1 MLDWLGSVQI
11 RTRSSSRVELDLTR
25 ATAWTGWGIA
35 AGGGYLVWLGPLW
48 VTLAGMLVAGAGL
61 LLATLRRRLVF
72 DREEGL
78 LRSEQR
84 IFGVRRRAA
93 IPLFHLRAVVVAA
106 RRGGM
111 YVAYVER
118 RLGGTIHLDE
128 ARRSAPLLALA
139 EAISEVAE
147 LRLVFDATTR
157 VAASD
162 CSHRRSRPRAGAA
175 GIRPPH

>member
-1 MLDWLGSVQI
+1 VLDWLGSVQI
-11 RTRSSSRVELDLTR
+11 RTRTSARVELDLTR
-25 ATAWTGWGIA
+25 ATAWTGWVLTA
-35 AGGGYLVWLGPLW
+35 AGVYLCTLGRWPTLGGVVVFGLGI
-48 VTLAGMLVAGAGL
+48 

-72 DREEGL
+72 DRDEGL

-84 IFGVRRRAA
+84 ILGIRRRAA

-157 VAASD
+157 IAASD
-162 CSHRRSRPRAGAA
+162 
-175 GIRPPH
+175 

>member
-1 MLDWLGSVQI
+1 VLDWLGSVQI
-11 RTRSSSRVELDLTR
+11 RTRSPTRVELDLTR
-25 ATAWTGWGIA
+25 ATAWTGWVLG
-35 AGGGYLVWLGPLW
+35 AGGGYLCTLGRW
-48 VTLAGMLVAGAGL
+48 ATAGGVVVLVLGI
-61 LLATLRRRLVF
+61 LLATLRRKLVF
-72 DREEGL
+72 DREDGL

-128 ARRSAPLLALA
+128 ARRSAPLLTLA

-162 CSHRRSRPRAGAA
+162 
-175 GIRPPH
+175 

>member
-1 MLDWLGSVQI
+1 VLDWLGSVQI

-25 ATAWTGWGIA
+25 ATAWTGWGLCA
-35 AGGGYLVWLGPLW
+35 LGTYLATIGRTWI
-48 VTLAGMLVAGAGL
+48 TVAGVLVFFVGIV
-61 LLATLRRRLVF
+61 LATLRRKLVF
-72 DREEGL
+72 DRDEGL

-84 IFGVRRRAA
+84 ILGIRRRTA

-106 RRGGM
+106 RRGM

-139 EAISEVAE
+139 EAIAEVAE

-162 CSHRRSRPRAGAA
+162 
-175 GIRPPH
+175 

>member
-1 MLDWLGSVQI
+1 VLDWLGSVQI
-11 RTRSSSRVELDLTR
+11 RKRTDTRVELDLTR
-25 ATAWTGWGIA
+25 ATAWTGWALGA
-35 AGGGYLVWLGPLW
+35 VGGYLCLRGGW
-48 VTLAGMLVAGAGL
+48 L
-61 LLATLRRRLVF
+61 LLAGLVVLGLGGLLGTLRRKLVF
-72 DREEGL
+72 DRDEGL

-84 IFGVRRRAA
+84 IFGIRRRAA

-106 RRGGM
+106 RRGM

-162 CSHRRSRPRAGAA
+162 
-175 GIRPPH
+175 

>member
-1 MLDWLGSVQI
+1 VLDWLGSVQI
-11 RTRSSSRVELDLTR
+11 RTRTSSRVELDLTR
-25 ATAWTGWGIA
+25 ATAWTGWAIA
-35 AGGGYLVWLGPLW
+35 AVGGYLLWLSHVWATLGGI
-48 VTLAGMLVAGAGL
+48 VMIAAGL
-61 LLATLRRRLVF
+61 LLATLRRKLVF

-93 IPLFHLRAVVVAA
+93 VPLFHLRAVVVAA
-106 RRGGM
+106 RRGGI

-162 CSHRRSRPRAGAA
+162 
-175 GIRPPH
+175 

>member
-25 ATAWTGWGIA
+25 ATAWTGWVLSA
-35 AGGGYLVWLGPLW
+35 AGGYLCTLGRW
-48 VTLAGMLVAGAGL
+48 ATLGGVVVFGL
-61 LLATLRRRLVF
+61 GILLATLRRKLVF
-72 DREEGL
+72 DRDEGL

-84 IFGVRRRAA
+84 ILGIRRRAA

-106 RRGGM
+106 RRGGI

-128 ARRSAPLLALA
+128 ARRSAPLLTLA

-162 CSHRRSRPRAGAA
+162 
-175 GIRPPH
+175 

>member
-1 MLDWLGSVQI
+1 VLDWLGSVQI
-11 RTRSSSRVELDLTR
+11 RTRSSARVELDLTR
-25 ATAWTGWGIA
+25 ATAWTGWAISA
-35 AGGGYLVWLGPLW
+35 LGGYACWRG
-48 VTLAGMLVAGAGL
+48 GMLIALGVILLGL
-61 LLATLRRRLVF
+61 GILLATLRRKLVF
-72 DREEGL
+72 DRDEGL

-84 IFGVRRRAA
+84 ILGIRRRAA

-106 RRGGM
+106 RRGM

-157 VAASD
+157 AAASD
-162 CSHRRSRPRAGAA
+162 
-175 GIRPPH
+175 

>member
-1 MLDWLGSVQI
+1 VLDWLGSVQI
-11 RTRSSSRVELDLTR
+11 RTRTSSRVELDLTR
-25 ATAWTGWGIA
+25 ATAWTGWAIA
-35 AGGGYLVWLGPLW
+35 AVGGYLLWLSHVWATLGGI
-48 VTLAGMLVAGAGL
+48 VMIAAGL
-61 LLATLRRRLVF
+61 LLATLRRKLVF

-162 CSHRRSRPRAGAA
+162 
-175 GIRPPH
+175 

>member
-11 RTRSSSRVELDLTR
+11 RKRTGSRVELDLTR
-25 ATAWTGWGIA
+25 ATAWTGWALCVLGAYLCWVGHWWTLGGVVVFGVGI
-35 AGGGYLVWLGPLW
+35 
-48 VTLAGMLVAGAGL
+48 
-61 LLATLRRRLVF
+61 LLATLRRTLVF

-106 RRGGM
+106 RRGGI

-128 ARRSAPLLALA
+128 ARRSAQ
-139 EAISEVAE
+139 IG
-147 LRLVFDATTR
+147 
-157 VAASD
+157 
-162 CSHRRSRPRAGAA
+162 RA
-175 GIRPPH
+175 HV

>member
-11 RTRSSSRVELDLTR
+11 RKRTSSRVELDLTR
-25 ATAWTGWGIA
+25 ATAWTGWALTA
-35 AGGGYLVWLGPLW
+35 AGGYLVTLDSVWATLGGIVIL
-48 VTLAGMLVAGAGL
+48 GL
-61 LLATLRRRLVF
+61 GVLLATLRRKLVF

-84 IFGVRRRAA
+84 IFGIRRRAA

-106 RRGGM
+106 RRGGI
-111 YVAYVER
+111 YIAYVER

-162 CSHRRSRPRAGAA
+162 
-175 GIRPPH
+175 

>member
-1 MLDWLGSVQI
+1 LIVLDWLGSVQI
-11 RTRSSSRVELDLTR
+11 RKRTDTRVELALTR
-25 ATAWTGWGIA
+25 ATAWTGWALGA
-35 AGGGYLVWLGPLW
+35 LGGYLCLRGGWAM
-48 VTLAGMLVAGAGL
+48 LAGVFVLGL
-61 LLATLRRRLVF
+61 GVLLGTLRRKLVF
-72 DREEGL
+72 DRDEGL

-84 IFGVRRRAA
+84 IFGIRRRAA

-139 EAISEVAE
+139 EAISEIAE

-157 VAASD
+157 AAASD
-162 CSHRRSRPRAGAA
+162 
-175 GIRPPH
+175 

>member
-1 MLDWLGSVQI
+1 VLDWLGSVQI
-11 RTRSSSRVELDLTR
+11 RMRSSSRVELDLTR
-25 ATAWTGWGIA
+25 ATAWAGWALTA
-35 AGGGYLVWLGPLW
+35 AGGYLMTLHRVWG
-48 VTLAGMLVAGAGL
+48 TLAGIVLVGAGV
-61 LLATLRRRLVF
+61 LLATLRRKLVF
-72 DREEGL
+72 DRDDGL
-78 LRSEQR
+78 LRCEQR
-84 IFGVRRRAA
+84 ILGIRRRAA

-106 RRGGM
+106 RRGGI

-162 CSHRRSRPRAGAA
+162 
-175 GIRPPH
+175 

>member
-1 MLDWLGSVQI
+1 VLDWLGSVQI
-11 RTRSSSRVELDLTR
+11 RKRSASRVELDLTR
-25 ATAWTGWGIA
+25 ATAWTGWVLCAI
-35 AGGGYLVWLGPLW
+35 GGYLCTLGRW
-48 VTLAGMLVAGAGL
+48 ATLAGVVVFALGL

-72 DREEGL
+72 DRDEGI

-84 IFGVRRRAA
+84 ILGIRRRTA

-162 CSHRRSRPRAGAA
+162 
-175 GIRPPH
+175 

>member
-1 MLDWLGSVQI
+1 MCGLGI
-11 RTRSSSRVELDLTR
+11 
-25 ATAWTGWGIA
+25 
-35 AGGGYLVWLGPLW
+35 
-48 VTLAGMLVAGAGL
+48 
-61 LLATLRRRLVF
+61 LLATLRRKLVF
-72 DREEGL
+72 DREDGL
-78 LRSEQR
+78 LHSEQR
-84 IFGVRRRAA
+84 ILGVRRRAA

-139 EAISEVAE
+139 EAIAEVAE

-162 CSHRRSRPRAGAA
+162 
-175 GIRPPH
+175 